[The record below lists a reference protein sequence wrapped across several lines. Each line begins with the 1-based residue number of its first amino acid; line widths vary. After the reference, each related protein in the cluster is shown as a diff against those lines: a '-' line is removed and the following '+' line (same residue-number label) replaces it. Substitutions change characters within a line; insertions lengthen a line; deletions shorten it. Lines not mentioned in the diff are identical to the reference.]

1 MFFQFFSAISEV
13 IVSETQYILSEWLH
27 TAYQMVFNQ
36 KYSNFK
42 IRSIFGVY
50 LENSPVNTFDQPHGS
65 DQCGYIHLLHGS
77 DLMETVVRVGNL
89 CRLGCLLTFTWHIP
103 GCYHRGR
110 GSWCGMRWL
119 GRLEQGNCTP
129 GRPVLRLNILRSKD
143 TDSASRPRHTRVT
156 RAWRPGTAPP
166 SSSETQKTPRTSWFH
181 INIHVD
187 YTVQQ
192 ESLSLPLHQPP
203 AVVLYCHSA
212 FWCSKE

>member
-42 IRSIFGVY
+42 IRSIFRVY

-89 CRLGCLLTFTWHIP
+89 CRLGWTDISGGQWTMSLLVSSVDSTFVDLFSAFVIMISFSGLFKTKTKICLVMWHI
-103 GCYHRGR
+103 
-110 GSWCGMRWL
+110 
-119 GRLEQGNCTP
+119 
-129 GRPVLRLNILRSKD
+129 
-143 TDSASRPRHTRVT
+143 
-156 RAWRPGTAPP
+156 
-166 SSSETQKTPRTSWFH
+166 
-181 INIHVD
+181 
-187 YTVQQ
+187 
-192 ESLSLPLHQPP
+192 LPL
-203 AVVLYCHSA
+203 CSA
-212 FWCSKE
+212 AGAAREEVAG

>member
-42 IRSIFGVY
+42 IRSIFRVY

-89 CRLGCLLTFTWHIP
+89 CRLGC
-103 GCYHRGR
+103 
-110 GSWCGMRWL
+110 
-119 GRLEQGNCTP
+119 QG
-129 GRPVLRLNILRSKD
+129 
-143 TDSASRPRHTRVT
+143 
-156 RAWRPGTAPP
+156 
-166 SSSETQKTPRTSWFH
+166 
-181 INIHVD
+181 IHVVNLNKKHLNCNKIAD
-187 YTVQQ
+187 G
-192 ESLSLPLHQPP
+192 
-203 AVVLYCHSA
+203 
-212 FWCSKE
+212 